1 MAGLPI
7 TSNDGHFFSYIHN
20 IKNLQTFRAMKIQ
33 HGFLICILLFNVVT
47 DKPAWAEVDS
57 QTSLRV
63 VCYNIRHGRGM
74 DNVVDLTRTANA
86 IKALNPDLVAI
97 QEVDLNTQRTNADQ
111 PKILG
116 EKLGM
121 HYAFGKAIG
130 YQGGEYGLLVLSRFP
145 ILEHQMIILPQ
156 EGNQEQ
162 RGLQIAKIGIPDAK
176 GKIIRFANTHLGG
189 SQSAIETQSDRV
201 NALLSDGDEP
211 VILAGDFNA
220 RPEST
225 AIQTLLKHW
234 TDATDKTPTAP
245 SNNPQKKIDY
255 IFYKPPSRLK
265 VKETKIV
272 QDSITS
278 DHLPVLVIFE
288 ILP

>member
-1 MAGLPI
+1 
-7 TSNDGHFFSYIHN
+7 
-20 IKNLQTFRAMKIQ
+20 MKIQ